1 MELYASGDFYTFP
14 RDNFNNV
21 GWALS
26 TVFIIILGE
35 DWNWTMYQWVRAYGY
50 GSSVSYHIAIYFFV
64 VLMIFGNIV
73 LFSLFTAILLQNFE
87 GGNEDEDENGEE
99 KDSDAEDFADG
110 DMPPKPSKCDKFVAG
125 FKEAFGPKKK
135 LKSSAKA
142 NSKYMSPEDY
152 VDKFDD
158 FVQEKHKKD
167 L

>member
-14 RDNFNNV
+14 RDNFNNI

-87 GGNEDEDENGEE
+87 GGHEEEEAEDDGEE
-99 KDSDAEDFADG
+99 KSSDNNADEDF
-110 DMPPKPSKCDKFVAG
+110 ML
-125 FKEAFGPKKK
+125 KK
-135 LKSSAKA
+135 
-142 NSKYMSPEDY
+142 
-152 VDKFDD
+152 
-158 FVQEKHKKD
+158 
-167 L
+167 